1 MKTFWLAACAA
12 SALALGAVPA
22 LAADDISK
30 APRMGPW
37 GFDAAGRDLSVSPRD
52 DLYLYANGT
61 YLKNLEIPAD
71 RSRYGSFDKL
81 NELSVNRMRAVL
93 EAAAAD
99 KAATGDQARIG
110 IMYRSFMDEAAVNAL
125 GAKPMAAAE
134 HSPMIGWNSMP
145 TAQAKSAKTRRP
157 DR

>member
-22 LAADDISK
+22 LALAADDISK

-37 GFDAAGRDLSVSPRD
+37 GFDAAGQDLAVSPRD

-81 NELSVNRMRAVL
+81 NELSVNRMRVASNSGL
-93 EAAAAD
+93 CLS
-99 KAATGDQARIG
+99 I
-110 IMYRSFMDEAAVNAL
+110 VNTRA
-125 GAKPMAAAE
+125 PIS
-134 HSPMIGWNSMP
+134 H
-145 TAQAKSAKTRRP
+145 KTEV
-157 DR
+157 